1 MLSALKPANRP
12 GLAVQGE
19 ARRRPSRIDFVS
31 RSSGDRKTEALQ
43 ATPRERQLSRVVGT
57 LLSLRLRSNS
67 FERRS
72 TSLRTSQVR
81 LASRTLSKGVRHFS
95 DSRGAFNALPAD
107 DWASKTARPFFFF
120 FFFRLAVGA
129 NSALRPAEGGQADAA
144 SIGVVERRSSPSL
157 RASAYCRPSH
167 VRWTTVL
174 LTPDF
179 PQSTRPRRIYRRGSF

>member
-120 FFFRLAVGA
+120 APAPGSPSARTPPCGQPKAVRLTLRQLVLWNAVRAHLFAPRRTVDPRMCAG
-129 NSALRPAEGGQADAA
+129 
-144 SIGVVERRSSPSL
+144 RRS
-157 RASAYCRPSH
+157 
-167 VRWTTVL
+167 
-174 LTPDF
+174 F
-179 PQSTRPRRIYRRGSF
+179 